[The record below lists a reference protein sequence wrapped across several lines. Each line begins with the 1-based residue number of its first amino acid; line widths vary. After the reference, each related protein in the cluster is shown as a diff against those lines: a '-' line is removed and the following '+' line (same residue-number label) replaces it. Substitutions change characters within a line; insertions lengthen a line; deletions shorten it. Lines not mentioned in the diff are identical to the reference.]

1 MLTNITRSATYM
13 LFFGMVTCWFI
24 ACKPKETGPEIK
36 EPLDA
41 GRVFVD
47 ATLKGDFETSE
58 RYIIHDEKNEKAIA
72 AFKAYYKQLPANIK
86 TETAVRSWK
95 IEKLEEINETT
106 SLITFS
112 HEMFKQPITIGIHKK
127 DNTWLI
133 DFSQFH

>member
-1 MLTNITRSATYM
+1 MRNQKKHKRTTM
-13 LFFGMVTCWFI
+13 LFFGLLSCWI
-24 ACKPKETGPEIK
+24 ISCQPKESAPEIK

-41 GRVFVD
+41 ARVFVD
-47 ATLKGDFETSE
+47 ATLKGDFKTSE
-58 RYIIHDEKNEKAIA
+58 SYIIHDEKNEKAIA
-72 AFKAYYKQLPANIK
+72 AFKAYYNQLPAPEK

-127 DNTWLI
+127 NNTWLI
-133 DFSQFH
+133 DFSQYH